1 MLRDDGHFFPPN
13 LGALFPNGAPSFS
26 AVVLPNWR
34 HAYPNGRRGN
44 DSPVRTWRDQPVRVP
59 TTGTESCRTLALV
72 QLVEQVAQ
80 ADRRLRLV
88 EEIIRVGRLPV
99 TV

>member
-1 MLRDDGHFFPPN
+1 MDASLPPRMKIIGGDAQGFPYTIAPVVH
-13 LGALFPNGAPSFS
+13 GDPISSQLFDPGEAGRIR
-26 AVVLPNWR
+26 R
-34 HAYPNGRRGN
+34 H
-44 DSPVRTWRDQPVRVP
+44 
-59 TTGTESCRTLALV
+59 

-80 ADRRLRLV
+80 ADRRFGLV